1 MIAVGVSMDAF
12 AVSVGKGLSLPKIR
26 VRHDVSVALWFGGFQ
41 ALMPLLGYFLGRSFA
56 SLIEQ
61 FDHWIAFFLLALIG
75 GNMIREALHEP
86 LVQDSPENE
95 SSDSTDSRVMP
106 GSTDGKDS
114 RIMPGSTD
122 STASS
127 VMPGSTGHL
136 PQAADFGFRTMLSL
150 AIATSIDAL
159 ACGVSFA
166 LIGCD
171 IWLCILVIGL
181 TTAAFSIAGLHLG
194 HKVGTRFRRNSTL
207 VGGAILILIGLKIL
221 VEHLFF

>member
-1 MIAVGVSMDAF
+1 MELWEILMIAVGVSMDAF

-56 SLIEQ
+56 SLIVQ
-61 FDHWIAFFLLALIG
+61 FDHWIAFFLLAMIG
-75 GNMIREALHEP
+75 GNMIREALHP
-86 LVQDSPENE
+86 DGPEN
-95 SSDSTDSRVMP
+95 
-106 GSTDGKDS
+106 
-114 RIMPGSTD
+114 GSTD
-122 STASS
+122 STASR

-136 PQAADFGFRTMLSL
+136 PHAADFGFRTMLGL

-166 LIGCD
+166 LIGCN

-194 HKVGTRFRRNSTL
+194 HKVGTRFRRDSTL